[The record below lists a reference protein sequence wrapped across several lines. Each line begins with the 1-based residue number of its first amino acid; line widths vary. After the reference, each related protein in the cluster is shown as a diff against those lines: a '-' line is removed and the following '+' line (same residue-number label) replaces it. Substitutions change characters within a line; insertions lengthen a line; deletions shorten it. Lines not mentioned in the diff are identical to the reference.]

1 MTATSSGTGAPP
13 IGDGTERRIAGRY
26 RVIGLL
32 GRGGMGTVWLAED
45 ELLRRPVAV
54 KEIFY
59 PPGLSAH
66 EVEVLRE
73 RTLREA
79 RSAARL
85 SHPAVVRMYDVV
97 EEDGHPCLVMERL
110 SGRTLAEAVRE
121 NGAMSV
127 AAVAGIGLQILG
139 GLEAAHAQGVVHR
152 DVKPSNVVLEDNNRA
167 VLTDFGIAVSA
178 GDSTL
183 TTTGL
188 LVGSPAFMAPER
200 ARESRPGPPSDL
212 WSLGATLYTA
222 VEGHPPFPG
231 HEALATLTAVATQ
244 DPDPVVLA
252 GPLAP
257 ALEGLLRKDP
267 EARLTAGALRG
278 LLEQAERDARSAPE
292 TAPPPLPTPGAA
304 PSAAERTLALDAAA
318 VAAAAAGFAVQEAEP
333 AADESNAPARY
344 RDPFAPPMPGPGTF
358 PAAVAASSALDQRLP
373 RAEPNLVG
381 AQAPVEPDV
390 AGRQAGAEPLPVSA
404 DLPAASS
411 DGLPPAEASSPAG
424 PPANRSRRGALLA
437 AALVLLAVGGTLA
450 ALALTRGPSH
460 ATTPAQA
467 RPTTAAPSNPA
478 PSSPSAPTP
487 SSPSAPP
494 PSSPSAPR
502 PSSPSSQPPATS
514 TPPPTSAAPV
524 QAVSPGAIPAGWVN
538 YHSPDGWTLAHPADW
553 TTSVQNGETDFN
565 APGSAAHLRVDTTN
579 TPGPSAVGAWQ
590 DQEKTFSAQ
599 HAAYHRI
606 YLGPSTYR
614 DYQTADW
621 TFQWQDGA
629 VLLQANDRGMVTG
642 GKGYALFLQTTAAQW
657 SADQGLLQGFY
668 SSFQP

>member
-358 PAAVAASSALDQRLP
+358 PAAVAA
-373 RAEPNLVG
+373 E
-381 AQAPVEPDV
+381 
-390 AGRQAGAEPLPVSA
+390 PVSA

-411 DGLPPAEASSPAG
+411 DGLPPAESSSPAG

-494 PSSPSAPR
+494 PSSPS
-502 PSSPSSQPPATS
+502 SQPPATS

-524 QAVSPGAIPAGWVN
+524 QAVSPGAIPAGWVT

-553 TTSVQNGETDFN
+553 TTSVQNGETDFT

>member
-110 SGRTLAEAVRE
+110 GGRTLAEAVRE

-344 RDPFAPPMPGPGTF
+344 RDPFAPPMPGAGTF
-358 PAAVAASSALDQRLP
+358 PAAVAA
-373 RAEPNLVG
+373 E
-381 AQAPVEPDV
+381 
-390 AGRQAGAEPLPVSA
+390 PVSA

-411 DGLPPAEASSPAG
+411 DGLPPAESSSPAG

-487 SSPSAPP
+487 SSPSAPTPSSPSAPP
-494 PSSPSAPR
+494 PSSPSAPP
-502 PSSPSSQPPATS
+502 PSSPSSQPAAAS
-514 TPPPTSAAPV
+514 TPPPSSAAPV

-553 TTSVQNGETDFN
+553 TTSVQNGETDFT
-565 APGSAAHLRVDTTN
+565 APGSATHLRVDTTN

-614 DYQTADW
+614 DYETADW